1 MLSVSFAASAQKYA
15 DGLIDKSVAVVGNEM
30 ISISQIEEQVQM
42 MRVDGVVADR
52 NMRCEILEQML
63 ESKLLLMQA
72 RLDSL
77 EINHDMVEA
86 ELSQRMDHL
95 RSRVG
100 GDENIEVYFG
110 KPLYKLRQEWRSAL
124 EDQSLTQ
131 KEQSQIAQSV
141 PELTPYDVKE
151 DSIRKAYMA
160 TFFVTDSS
168 EKGRLLAFSAGNHEV
183 IEKFLEDHPDARALE
198 LLKSLSNK
206 DMIDVT
212 RTILD
217 DSYNASDAILCPRV
231 ENEFLSPY
239 KSFFAGLFGTGL
251 SKEELSV
258 PSNVAMQT

>member
-151 DSIRKAYMA
+151 FLNS
-160 TFFVTDSS
+160 TD
-168 EKGRLLAFSAGNHEV
+168 V
-183 IEKFLEDHPDARALE
+183 EDLP
-198 LLKSLSNK
+198 
-206 DMIDVT
+206 V
-212 RTILD
+212 
-217 DSYNASDAILCPRV
+217 
-231 ENEFLSPY
+231 
-239 KSFFAGLFGTGL
+239 
-251 SKEELSV
+251 V
-258 PSNVAMQT
+258 PIKYQLHQI